1 MRRNLGL
8 KIETMSSFGD
18 SFVNDRNSSTPPLLG
33 THTRRIFEAIER
45 CQTRFGSQLH
55 AHFLLKFLQSH
66 RDLAALDVR
75 ITRFLYLKGQISP
88 IFSQQAQIIT
98 PSRDSGAGMAATL
111 LWQLHGGRLG
121 WNNDM
126 RMRWVLTL
134 LPAPS
139 CSPLFASI
147 IFIKVEYFDDIW
159 E

>member
-1 MRRNLGL
+1 MRRNFCL
-8 KIETMSSFGD
+8 KFETMSSFGD
-18 SFVNDRNSSTPPLLG
+18 SFVNDRNSSAPPLLG
-33 THTRRIFEAIER
+33 TYTRRIFEAIER
-45 CQTRFGSQLH
+45 CQTRFGSLVPGRI
-55 AHFLLKFLQSH
+55 LLKFLQSH
-66 RDLAALDVR
+66 RDLSALDVQ

-126 RMRWVLTL
+126 RWVLTSL
-134 LPAPS
+134 TAPS
-139 CSPLFASI
+139 CSPLFAF
-147 IFIKVEYFDDIW
+147 IFIKNEFFDSR